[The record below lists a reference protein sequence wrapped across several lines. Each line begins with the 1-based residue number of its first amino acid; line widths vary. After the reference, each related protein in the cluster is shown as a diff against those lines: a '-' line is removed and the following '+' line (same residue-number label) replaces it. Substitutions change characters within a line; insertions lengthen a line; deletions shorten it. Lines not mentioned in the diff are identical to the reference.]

1 MPYNFLVVSWAAP
14 GDLGPMLSGARQLR
28 DRGHDVSLHCAFGRT
43 RTGRRRNSGSLPG
56 GERQAFLPLENAAD
70 GNPRYVY
77 DNFLFGPACAMPPI
91 AVMNLIARQLT
102 RSLLMTVYLGA
113 QWRPRLGS
121 VIAAEF
127 SACSNSHRTDE
138 TQARITSA
146 CVRQQCWLGSFQSL
160 QTSVMPPWSPRIW
173 PMFQPRPGAFFGC
186 RIQIGRAALPRYFG
200 SWKWLRL

>member
-1 MPYNFLVVSWAAP
+1 
-14 GDLGPMLSGARQLR
+14 
-28 DRGHDVSLHCAFGRT
+28 
-43 RTGRRRNSGSLPG
+43 
-56 GERQAFLPLENAAD
+56 
-70 GNPRYVY
+70 
-77 DNFLFGPACAMPPI
+77 MPPI

-146 CVRQQCWLGSFQSL
+146 CVRQQARGHAL
-160 QTSVMPPWSPRIW
+160 QDAC
-173 PMFQPRPGAFFGC
+173 GL
-186 RIQIGRAALPRYFG
+186 AAANH
-200 SWKWLRL
+200 LRQ